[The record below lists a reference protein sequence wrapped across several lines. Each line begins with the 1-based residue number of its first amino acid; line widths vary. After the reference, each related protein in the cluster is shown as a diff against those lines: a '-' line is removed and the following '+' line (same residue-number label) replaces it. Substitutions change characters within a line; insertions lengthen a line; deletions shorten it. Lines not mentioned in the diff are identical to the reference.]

1 MTCKNV
7 CEKFKSTKSL
17 RGSYYAEGN
26 KRCQVC
32 EVFIKW
38 NGKNC
43 PCCRS
48 NLRTKPRNVP
58 KLPKLSKL
66 D

>member
-1 MTCKNV
+1 MV
-7 CEKFKSTKSL
+7 R
-17 RGSYYAEGN
+17 RGICVHHKALGRYAAGN

-38 NGKNC
+38 DGFFV
-43 PCCRS
+43 
-48 NLRTKPRNVP
+48 LVVD
-58 KLPKLSKL
+58 L

>member
-1 MTCKNV
+1 
-7 CEKFKSTKSL
+7 L

-43 PCCRS
+43 PCCKS
-48 NLRTKPRNVP
+48 NLRTKPRSVP
-58 KLPKLSKL
+58 KLPKL